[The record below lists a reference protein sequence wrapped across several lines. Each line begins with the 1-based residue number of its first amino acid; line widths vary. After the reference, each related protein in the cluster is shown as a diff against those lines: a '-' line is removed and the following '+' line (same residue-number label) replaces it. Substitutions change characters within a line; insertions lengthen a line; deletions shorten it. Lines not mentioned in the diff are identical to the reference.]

1 MARRHANEFLRTN
14 FVNSGRIAGMGILYD
29 DYSEESGGPIYG
41 GKGVVIVRY
50 PERNEDEKDK
60 LLNTP
65 VKTYK
70 LSRYERIKYM
80 TIEEIAEKVIEANIT
95 DEYCKGDCS
104 DSDDF
109 ECKHELECCVRWL
122 SET

>member
-50 PERNEDEKDK
+50 PERNEEEKDK
-60 LLNTP
+60 IQNT
-65 VKTYK
+65 
-70 LSRYERIKYM
+70 LYERIKYL
-80 TIEEIAEKVIEANIT
+80 TIEELAEKIIKANIT
-95 DEYCKGDCS
+95 DQYCKCDCY
-104 DSDDF
+104 SDD
-109 ECKHELECCVRWL
+109 CPHELECCIRWL

>member
-1 MARRHANEFLRTN
+1 MARRHVNEFLRTT
-14 FVNSGRIAGMGILYD
+14 FANSGRIAGTGILYD

-50 PERNEDEKDK
+50 PERNEEEKDK
-60 LLNTP
+60 IQNTP

-80 TIEEIAEKVIEANIT
+80 TIDEIAEKVIKANIT
-95 DEYCKGDCS
+95 DKYCKSDC
-104 DSDDF
+104 DSDD
-109 ECKHELECCVRWL
+109 CPHELECCIRWL